1 MQKQKLGE
9 NVAKTLDFV
18 VNFRH
23 LLKSVLRVRIINN
36 RKRRSFLL
44 QFMPP
49 DGVEEW
55 RLI

>member
-1 MQKQKLGE
+1 MQKQKSGE